1 MTSDFV
7 KRSEEVKSFMASL
20 DQNKVKL
27 AEADSASLNATK
39 INILESMQSAVR
51 ELENLR
57 KGSNTRVAVDMSFA
71 EYAKHKWGFSMDN
84 NGKCESF
91 FDLLGINTS
100 VNSIESLYSMN
111 EVPSGYRWIIPEV
124 IREAIRTGLRKA
136 PIYQNFIASETTVT
150 QPTVIMPSINMSDAS
165 ATIIGEA
172 RSIPMGQVSFSQKS
186 VNLDTIGIGLKVT
199 DEVAKYSSI
208 DMLSIFLQDVG
219 VKLGMAL
226 DAKAINVLINGD
238 QAGNTESAA
247 VVGVST
253 VNTLAYKDILKAW
266 IRMGRIGRMPQSIL
280 SAEDIGI
287 DVLQLAEFKGFA
299 GNTTTQNINIK
310 TPVPANQ
317 SYYIHGAMPSAN
329 QIMLVDS
336 SSALIKLNAQALQVE
351 SERIVE
357 KRLTGSYATVV
368 TGFASLFRDARVIID
383 KSLDVASTGAYP
395 TWLDPTS
402 TEAATFNT
410 QP

>member
-1 MTSDFV
+1 MTSDFS
-7 KRSEEVKSFMASL
+7 KRSEEVKAALTSIKDSKLSL
-20 DQNKVKL
+20 AN
-27 AEADSASLNATK
+27 AEPALVNATK

-51 ELENLR
+51 ELESLR
-57 KGSNTRVAVDMSFA
+57 KGSNTRAAIDMSFSD
-71 EYAKHKWGFSMDN
+71 YAQQKWGFSVDN
-84 NGKCESF
+84 NGRCESF

-111 EVPSGYRWIIPEV
+111 EVPTGYRWIIPEV

-150 QPTVIMPSINMSDAS
+150 QPSIIMPSINMSDAS

-172 RSIPMGQVSFSQKS
+172 RSIPMGQVSFSQKT

-226 DAKAINVLINGD
+226 DAKAIDVLINGD
-238 QAGNTESAA
+238 QAGGTESAA
-247 VVGVST
+247 TVGVNT

-266 IRMGRIGRMPQSIL
+266 IRMGRIGRMPAAIL
-280 SAEDIGI
+280 SAEGIGI
-287 DVLQLAEFKGFA
+287 DVLELAEFKGFS
-299 GNTTTQNINIK
+299 GNTTTSNINIK

-317 SYYIHGAMPSAN
+317 SYYIHGAMPSAT
-329 QIMLVDS
+329 QIMLVDPT
-336 SSALIKLNAQALQVE
+336 SALIKLNAQALQVE

-383 KSLDVASTGAYP
+383 RSLDVAGAGAYP
-395 TWLDPTS
+395 AWLDPTS
-402 TEAATFNT
+402 AEAATFNA